1 MEPDGRACEEE
12 EGISPGWRDARKQTV
27 FPWGD
32 DLAGCRKG
40 RQLRRHDRRPH
51 ARCCDRP
58 DDPRLRRRLRLHR
71 AGRIVSRRIR
81 SASIDLSGNVQ
92 EWVEDEYSKLGTN
105 LLGVLRGGGWNTYQ
119 TENLFTGSR
128 NAVPPDLSG
137 FHLRLPRR
145 ACQSPA
151 ERRMTPRSRI
161 QLTSPWLKSN
171 SPTKATCIAAPSTL
185 PSGNT
190 LVTDAPLDNN
200 GRGQAFSPT
209 DLVATALGSC
219 MATVIGIV
227 AKRKE
232 IAVEGMT
239 VTVRKFMSDDQPRRI
254 SRLELDLDM
263 PLPATHP
270 DRKLL
275 ESAAR
280 GCPVHH
286 SIHPDIEVV
295 MNWIWQ
301 D

>member
-1 MEPDGRACEEE
+1 MVEIRLSY
-12 EGISPGWRDARKQTV
+12 EG
-27 FPWGD
+27 
-32 DLAGCRKG
+32 DLHC
-40 RQLRRHDRRPH
+40 
-51 ARCCDRP
+51 
-58 DDPRLRRRLRLHR
+58 
-71 AGRIVSRRIR
+71 
-81 SASIDLSGNVQ
+81 SATHQ
-92 EWVEDEYSKLGTN
+92 
-105 LLGVLRGGGWNTYQ
+105 
-119 TENLFTGSR
+119 
-128 NAVPPDLSG
+128 
-137 FHLRLPRR
+137 
-145 ACQSPA
+145 
-151 ERRMTPRSRI
+151 
-161 QLTSPWLKSN
+161 
-171 SPTKATCIAAPSTL
+171 

-209 DLVATALGSC
+209 DLLATALGSC

-254 SRLELDLDM
+254 KRLELDLAI

-286 SIHPDIEVV
+286 GIHPDIEVV
-295 MNWIWQ
+295 MHWTWLEG
-301 D
+301 